1 MVFESLIV
9 ELLNKYLGDYI
20 ENLDKSQLK
29 LSLWGGKQN
38 VDICFSVT
46 VLFPKLIHF
55 FLR

>member
-38 VDICFSVT
+38 
-46 VLFPKLIHF
+46 LAHF
-55 FLR
+55 LSS